1 MKRKQTAT
9 AELGKTITPML
20 NQKPFWY
27 RFRVRLRKD
36 FPLYM
41 LALPALTILIIFK
54 YIPMYGA
61 QIAFRQFSISEGIWG
76 SPWVGL
82 KHFFWFFNDPFFFR
96 IVRNTLLLGFLEV
109 LFSFP
114 APIILALLLNELRN
128 KRFKRTVQSISYMP
142 HFLSLVVIVGIFIDL
157 TNLRDGKI
165 NQIIEFFGGQRIQFF
180 ADPAWFRPL
189 YIITGIWQQIGWG
202 SIIYLAAITGIDPQL
217 YEAAIIDGANRRQ
230 QMWHITVAS
239 ILPTITILFILQV
252 GNIVTTNFQKILL
265 MYNPGTYEVADT
277 IGTYIFRRGILGGS
291 LSYTTAVGLFRAV
304 VAYLLLWSAN
314 RISKTVS
321 EYYLW

>member
-1 MKRKQTAT
+1 
-9 AELGKTITPML
+9 
-20 NQKPFWY
+20 
-27 RFRVRLRKD
+27 
-36 FPLYM
+36 
-41 LALPALTILIIFK
+41 
-54 YIPMYGA
+54 
-61 QIAFRQFSISEGIWG
+61 
-76 SPWVGL
+76 
-82 KHFFWFFNDPFFFR
+82 
-96 IVRNTLLLGFLEV
+96 
-109 LFSFP
+109 
-114 APIILALLLNELRN
+114 
-128 KRFKRTVQSISYMP
+128 MP
-142 HFLSLVVIVGIFIDL
+142 HFLSLVVIIGIFIDL

-202 SIIYLAAITGIDPQL
+202 SIIYLAAISGIDPQL

-304 VAYLLLWSAN
+304 IAFLLLWLAN